1 MDLEAI
7 QSDYKAALTRA
18 DAIMAEGKAIVEDAQ
33 ALATCEEPT
42 ASTEDLGS
50 LAREQ
55 IDPETAAPLQGTA
68 EGQDEQGA
76 AEAARAISGLE
87 ATGDFSALYDRMHPD
102 AKTIVPRE
110 VVVGWFGGYFAGKE
124 TTGITVTGVHFVS
137 WTWSVTGVTYSH
149 TAGIFFV
156 QPIRV
161 NGEYTEIEDV
171 VRLVQDDTGEWRWF
185 FGCSTEFVNEQIDK
199 YAP

>member
-1 MDLEAI
+1 MW
-7 QSDYKAALTRA
+7 KAPKL
-18 DAIMAEGKAIVEDAQ
+18 
-33 ALATCEEPT
+33 LPLEEPA
-42 ASTEDLGS
+42 ASTEDPGS

-55 IDPETAAPLQGTA
+55 IESETAAPLQGTA

-76 AEAARAISGLE
+76 AEAAIALSGLE

-102 AKTIVPRE
+102 AQAIVPRE
-110 VVVGWFGGYFAGKE
+110 VVVGWFGEYYAGKE

-137 WTWSVTGVTYSH
+137 WTWPVTGVTYSH
-149 TAGIFFV
+149 TAEISFV
-156 QPIRV
+156 QPIWE

-185 FGCSTEFVNEQIDK
+185 FGRSTEFVNEQIDK

>member
-1 MDLEAI
+1 MWKTPKLLPLAKNLPHPLKIWDL
-7 QSDYKAALTRA
+7 SH
-18 DAIMAEGKAIVEDAQ
+18 
-33 ALATCEEPT
+33 
-42 ASTEDLGS
+42 GS
-50 LAREQ
+50 RSIPKRQ
-55 IDPETAAPLQGTA
+55 HHCKVQPKGRMSRGLQRP
-68 EGQDEQGA
+68 
-76 AEAARAISGLE
+76 RAISGLE

-102 AKTIVPRE
+102 AKAIVPRE

-149 TAGIFFV
+149 TAGVFFV

-185 FGCSTEFVNEQIDK
+185 FGRSTEFVNEQIDK